1 MMHISPRRK
10 KSTRKTGSQER
21 DKERGG
27 GGGKGEAGG
36 QKTRHTDRMPLARVV
51 LSVGIS
57 LTNVPEHSPP
67 LEGPLQWTDGAQ
79 KGAAATPTEK
89 QKDP

>member
-1 MMHISPRRK
+1 MHISPRRK

-21 DKERGG
+21 AKERGG
-27 GGGKGEAGG
+27 GEKGEAGG

-67 LEGPLQWTDGAQ
+67 LEGPLQWTAGAQ